1 MCGVLHDVVNLHIQN
16 LYYIRGQIIRGQI
29 IRGQIK
35 VDLCLVGHRI

>member
-16 LYYIRGQIIRGQI
+16 LYYIRAQV
-29 IRGQIK
+29 K

>member
-29 IRGQIK
+29 K